1 MDERQARPKALRRS
15 IELRWEKRRRRD
27 QEMESNEESA
37 RDWDKRIEE
46 GTELDDLE
54 PIEAKASGRESRS
67 MVFSVRLSPEEMQE
81 ISAAAG
87 DRKLG
92 DFMRTAALAAAR
104 VRSSDQVEAAI
115 KRLVAAQALL
125 EATIAGM
132 SGNATARR
140 RSRRPAPER
149 NQTRAGAA

>member
-1 MDERQARPKALRRS
+1 
-15 IELRWEKRRRRD
+15 
-27 QEMESNEESA
+27 MESNEESA